1 MALAANNP
9 FAELLSDQKKEVANP
24 FQDLMDEHT
33 QQKLDPNVFNR
44 IPHALG
50 EVGSDVWSG
59 IKSIPKAVANAWGS
73 IPEVIESAGRQI
85 PRAAQQINEEPTRLG
100 KNVIGGLAKTAGKIA
115 QIPPNLVDYLAK
127 IGMIAPETAGKF
139 ARPTSMQDINSAVKE
154 FVGGEERP
162 GDALLQEIIPSL
174 YGTGKLLSPIN
185 PLKLTQGSIT
195 KNVLSKEAL
204 QKGVHE
210 KMYTNLWD
218 KAAKQGIKDVPYAP
232 LTSDVEAIT
241 KYTPEIRHT
250 ALNNYIADRSLSHAQ
265 KAQSE
270 LGQIIRNYN
279 KKESLTEAEKASH
292 KAAIKIQEN
301 IKNNMFKDSKGIVN
315 TKLQDRYN
323 KITESYGKHV
333 IPYTKNKDI
342 KAYKRKDITEEQLV
356 NRLSTGPFAAKKG
369 SAHKAIAVRK
379 FLSRKYTPF
388 AIGAGVGAGGLAI
401 INKLL
406 GLEKETEK
414 SK

>member
-9 FAELLSDQKKEVANP
+9 FAELLPNQKKEMTNP

-33 QQKLDPNVFNR
+33 AEPLNPNVLKR

-59 IKSIPKAVANAWGS
+59 IKSIPKTAANMWGA
-73 IPEVIESAGRQI
+73 IPDVVESAERQI
-85 PRAAQQINEEPTRLG
+85 PGAYQQITEEPLRVG
-100 KNVIGGLAKTAGKIA
+100 KHAIGGLAKTAGALA
-115 QIPPNLVDYLAK
+115 QIPPGIVDYLAK
-127 IGMIAPETAGKF
+127 IGMIEPETAGKF
-139 ARPTSMQDINSAVKE
+139 ARPTSMKDVNTAVKE

-162 GDALLQEIIPSL
+162 GDALLQGAIPSL

-185 PLKLTQGSIT
+185 PLKLTQNNII
-195 KNVLSKEAL
+195 KKVLSKEAL
-204 QKGVHE
+204 QKGIHE
-210 KMYTNLWD
+210 KMYNNLWD
-218 KAAKQGIKDVPYAP
+218 KAAKKGIRDVPYTP
-232 LTSDVEAIT
+232 HLSDVEAIT

-250 ALNNYIADRSLSHAQ
+250 ALNDYIANRSLGNAQ

-292 KAAIKIQEN
+292 KAAIKIQKN
-301 IKNNMFKDSKGIVN
+301 IKDNMFKDNKGIVN
-315 TKLQDRYN
+315 TKLQNRYN
-323 KITESYGKHV
+323 KITESYGKNV

-342 KAYKRKDITEEQLV
+342 KAYKRKDITKDQLI

-369 SAHKAIAVRK
+369 HEHKAIAIRK
-379 FLSRKYTPF
+379 MLSGKLTPF
-388 AIGAGVGAGGLAI
+388 AIGAGVGVSGLAI

-406 GLEKETEK
+406 GIEKTTEK
-414 SK
+414 ST